1 MKIIFPELEN
11 PVMAEAVQ
19 GFPNLEPVL
28 ARGLSE
34 AGEML
39 KSGAAD
45 SMVVGLE
52 FPSREVLLT
61 FKNYVPLK
69 SKYFSSCFI
78 GRRGNYTIAI
88 ADGGVIKDPNRDQ
101 LCTIIEDTA
110 QTFITYTGQTPRI
123 AMLSYSTRGSG
134 GEGDPDVEKINFAIT
149 KTRQNHPNW
158 LIDGEM
164 QLDAAVNPAVGAKK
178 FPGSPVAGQ
187 ANILITAD
195 LNSGNILYKALE
207 QFGGF
212 LMAGPIVQGFEKPLA
227 DLSRGSTVADVKMTI
242 DVILKLLG
250 ETQ

>member
-11 PVMAEAVQ
+11 PVIAEAVQ

-39 KSGAAD
+39 KNGLAD
-45 SMVVGLE
+45 SMIAGLD
-52 FPSREVLLT
+52 FPSRDVLLA

-69 SKYFSSCFI
+69 SSYFSSCFI
-78 GRRGNYTIAI
+78 GQRGNYAIAL
-88 ADGGVIKDPNRDQ
+88 ADGGVIKNPNRDQ
-101 LCTIIEDTA
+101 LCTIIEDTV
-110 QTFITYTGQTPRI
+110 QTFMAYTRQTPRI
-123 AMLSYSTRGSG
+123 AMLSYSTHGSG
-134 GEGDPDVEKINFAIT
+134 GEGDPDIEKINFAIT
-149 KTRQNHPNW
+149 KIRQNHPDW

-164 QLDAAVNPAVGAKK
+164 QLDAAVNPAVAAKK
-178 FPGSPVAGQ
+178 FPGSQVAGQ
-187 ANILITAD
+187 ANVFITPD

-227 DLSRGSTVADVKMTI
+227 DLSRGSTVQDVKMTI
-242 DVILKLLG
+242 DVILKLIG
-250 ETQ
+250 GAQ